1 MVFILS
7 PEIEMTKEMS
17 AMLVYMTNENN
28 KGEFIIDD
36 RGLVPKRNG
45 LSKPNFLQ

>member
-1 MVFILS
+1 
-7 PEIEMTKEMS
+7 MTKDIS
-17 AMLVYMTNENN
+17 VMLVYMTNENN